1 LGNDDLSSQVGQQQ
15 NLSAGEGVCATKYM
29 FTKPVDNPILA
40 TPKLLERD
48 IDQDST
54 TIQQTKR
61 RSTRLAK
68 RPNSDLPVEQQA
80 TALLMKKCGLL
91 QHNQKPS
98 QAAREQF
105 QTQFVNPMVDE
116 TIRSYRE
123 TFDLP
128 MEEGTDSLSALV
140 IHAEA

>member
-1 LGNDDLSSQVGQQQ
+1 MSSQVGQQQ

-80 TALLMKKCGLL
+80 
-91 QHNQKPS
+91 S